1 MPLQNGGRTAA
12 RCRDA
17 IGGYR
22 TGPQAARKNAWSGQI
37 RKAMGLP
44 WGVETPKCIL

>member
-1 MPLQNGGRTAA
+1 LHLQNAGHTAA

-22 TGPQAARKNAWSGQI
+22 TGPQAAKKNAWSGQI
-37 RKAMGLP
+37 GKAMDLP
-44 WGVETPKCIL
+44 WGVETPKFIL